1 MVYTC
6 IFFFIVTC
14 TLQHSSK
21 HNFVAPIHYT
31 NTWWHQFLLYTSS
44 VCDLASIT
52 CVLLMIYWIRDTFCI
67 KNHHFSIVVQKL
79 IWSVPST
86 PFNFWIAFSF
96 KVLHVPIYNIDH
108 FSSILISMYKE
119 NALVHLW
126 NFFSLLFVSF
136 WSIFYSIWE
145 DKIHCFLSHSK
156 PFQYKMSMV
165 KLLTCSLIP
174 KHLFWCNQNIK
185 GMFYN
190 RSLQLYL

>member
-86 PFNFWIAFSF
+86 AFNFWIAWNYFF
-96 KVLHVPIYNIDH
+96 FQGITCTNLQHWPLFFNTYIYVQRKCISTSLK
-108 FSSILISMYKE
+108 FFQLIICFILIDI
-119 NALVHLW
+119 
-126 NFFSLLFVSF
+126 LLN
-136 WSIFYSIWE
+136 
-145 DKIHCFLSHSK
+145 
-156 PFQYKMSMV
+156 M
-165 KLLTCSLIP
+165 
-174 KHLFWCNQNIK
+174 
-185 GMFYN
+185 
-190 RSLQLYL
+190 RR